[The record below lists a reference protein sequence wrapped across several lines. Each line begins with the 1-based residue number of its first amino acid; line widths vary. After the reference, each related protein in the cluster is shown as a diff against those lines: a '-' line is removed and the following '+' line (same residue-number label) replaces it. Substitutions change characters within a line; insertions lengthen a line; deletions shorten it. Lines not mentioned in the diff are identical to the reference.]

1 MFSTLII
8 TSLLSATSGFAPRP
22 SYMSVHTASNNLRM
36 VADEETV
43 VITPEET
50 MTDGTRPI
58 SDPLGLYPK
67 SSSERVT
74 GVITPIEPV
83 VVGDNIVTDP
93 LNMYKGSVN
102 DPNEVSTQPDM
113 SASLPFLKR
122 PAMLDGALAGDLGFD
137 PFGFAQ
143 TKDDL
148 MRYRDAEIKHGRLAM
163 LAAAGWPLSELLDK
177 KIAYALNM
185 KPLLVFQDRVPS
197 ILNGGL
203 SRISPIY
210 WVGVLS
216 VAAIVEFFAFTKA
229 AEAKEENINYVP
241 GDIGFDP
248 LGLYGSTKEERAYK
262 EESEIFHGRLSM
274 LAITGFAVQEF
285 WTQNAVINETPF
297 FFKPFNVF
305 LEQLNY
311 VDPDLL

>member
-1 MFSTLII
+1 
-8 TSLLSATSGFAPRP
+8 
-22 SYMSVHTASNNLRM
+22 
-36 VADEETV
+36 
-43 VITPEET
+43 
-50 MTDGTRPI
+50 
-58 SDPLGLYPK
+58 
-67 SSSERVT
+67 
-74 GVITPIEPV
+74 
-83 VVGDNIVTDP
+83 
-93 LNMYKGSVN
+93 
-102 DPNEVSTQPDM
+102 
-113 SASLPFLKR
+113 
-122 PAMLDGALAGDLGFD
+122 
-137 PFGFAQ
+137 
-143 TKDDL
+143 
-148 MRYRDAEIKHGRLAM
+148 
-163 LAAAGWPLSELLDK
+163 
-177 KIAYALNM
+177 M